1 MKILALIL
9 VLVQGFN
16 GATSLKQSKFVIKTV
31 GSLTSIRSPVF
42 REDTSLR
49 RENRLT
55 QLCMFRCTD
64 LMDACTAFTIE
75 NFRCVLVGNE
85 SIPGED
91 TALAEAE
98 AWQIYFKGKFQ
109 IS

>member
-1 MKILALIL
+1 MKIFLLIL

-16 GATSLKQSKFVIKTV
+16 GVTSLKQSKFVIKTV
-31 GSLTSIRSPVF
+31 GSLTSIRWNPVF

-75 NFRCVLVGNE
+75 NFRCVLIGNE

-98 AWQIYFKGKFQ
+98 AGQIYFKGK
-109 IS
+109 I